1 MADPGEVP
9 AVKRPLD
16 VIVPSPVTDQFA
28 ATLELNWRVL
38 PSIRV
43 TVAGETVI
51 GFTMTEPVPVAPDP
65 LWAVAVTVAV
75 PCEIPA
81 VKRPL
86 GVMVP
91 SPVTDHVD
99 GTLAVNWRVVPA
111 MRLTVGGVTDMAF
124 TVTEAVLRAPDP
136 SVAVA
141 VMVADPGVMP
151 AVKRPPD
158 VMVPSP
164 VADHVTATLAE
175 NRWVVPSIKVAVG
188 GVIATVVIVTAEVP
202 VAPEPSVA
210 VAVTVAEP
218 DMLPAVNKPEIESI
232 LPSPVT
238 DQTTWTLAVN
248 CCIEPAAKVALLGV
262 TITVVCAIPVWP
274 KSSTTRNSR
283 KNHLTGFGIW
293 TTRERGMQPHN

>member
-1 MADPGEVP
+1 
-9 AVKRPLD
+9 
-16 VIVPSPVTDQFA
+16 
-28 ATLELNWRVL
+28 
-38 PSIRV
+38 V
-43 TVAGETVI
+43 TVAD
-51 GFTMTEPVPVAPDP
+51 PV
-65 LWAVAVTVAV
+65 
-75 PCEIPA
+75 EIPA

-86 GVMVP
+86 DVMVP

-111 MRLTVGGVTDMAF
+111 MRLTVGGVTNMAF
-124 TVTEAVLRAPDP
+124 TVTEAVLTAPDP

-141 VMVADPGVMP
+141 VMVAGPGVMP
-151 AVKRPPD
+151 AVKRPLD

-164 VADHVTATLAE
+164 VADHITATLAE

-188 GVIATVVIVTAEVP
+188 GVIVTAVIVTEEVP

-218 DMLPAVNKPEIESI
+218 DMFPAVNKPEIESI

-262 TITVVCAIPVWP
+262 TTTVVCEIPVWP
-274 KSSTTRNSR
+274 RTTTTRNSR
-283 KNHLTGFGIW
+283 KNHLTGLSIW
-293 TTRERGMQPHN
+293 ATRERGIQPRN